1 MKIKQYLKA
10 KLTEINAQFD
20 AELLSS
26 GEFEQRQIFINN
38 CLQELGEEP
47 QWRDVL

>member
-1 MKIKQYLKA
+1 VKIKQYLKA

-26 GEFEQRQIFINN
+26 GEFEQRQIFINE
-38 CLQELGEEP
+38 CLQELGEKP
-47 QWRDVL
+47 QWRKI